1 MITTYIS
8 IDLVREL
15 SREFFQERRGFYVF
29 LSPIALIDNG
39 RGVVQRHSP
48 FFHVKGMLRTFVRMT
63 LLIVFMLTLA
73 ALGIS
78 A

>member
-1 MITTYIS
+1 MIDS
-8 IDLVREL
+8 E
-15 SREFFQERRGFYVF
+15 
-29 LSPIALIDNG
+29 

-48 FFHVKGMLRTFVRMT
+48 FFDVKRMLRTFVRMT

>member
-15 SREFFQERRGFYVF
+15 SREFFQEQRGFYVF

-39 RGVVQRHSP
+39 RGWCNGTPPS
-48 FFHVKGMLRTFVRMT
+48 FMLRECYVP
-63 LLIVFMLTLA
+63 LYV
-73 ALGIS
+73 
-78 A
+78 